1 MNKQD
6 QQDLESLV
14 KNIFRQSKQSHHRSS
29 RSRLKAIL
37 GRSLHELAIRDI
49 LLFFG
54 HLVYDAQ
61 QPAQAAGQQPI
72 NSSTEVIV
80 YGFQYIS

>member
-54 HLVYDAQ
+54 HLVSAMFTML
-61 QPAQAAGQQPI
+61 
-72 NSSTEVIV
+72 SSLLKLLVNNR
-80 YGFQYIS
+80 